1 MPRSLVGSCI
11 AILLAVP
18 AVAPAAAADME
29 GPLNARFQ
37 GGWVIVRVPIAS
49 DCGGLFTN
57 NAVHGTGT
65 DSRGSERF
73 AGGELARVER
83 IEVRRGGR
91 VDVFLDLAEQILA
104 AHQDGPFTLY
114 TPRNCKVQL
123 LVDSPRDAPLAGVRA
138 ALDELLE
145 LHPGAR
151 QAEASPAWNGRRR
164 AAYPPDYERT
174 LAEYAAWKAEQA
186 NAAVAQRMDEAIEEA
201 ARIGDRIRS
210 DPEYLDAFAAG
221 VAKVRDVYFGDCAS
235 AVGARLYPETERG
248 RSQLWNDGYQ
258 DGQRLAWHLELLRRL
273 RACHV
278 LVPPAPG

>member
-1 MPRSLVGSCI
+1 MARLP
-11 AILLAVP
+11 LLALLLAP
-18 AVAPAAAADME
+18 FLAAPAAAAEDLE
-29 GPLNARFQ
+29 GPLNARFK

-49 DCGGLFTN
+49 DCGGLYTN
-57 NAVHGTGT
+57 NEVHGLGT
-65 DSRGSERF
+65 DSRGSHRF
-73 AGGELARVER
+73 AAGELARVER
-83 IEVRRGGR
+83 VEVRRGGR

-104 AHQDGPFTLY
+104 ASTDGPFTLY
-114 TPRNCKVQL
+114 TPRSCKVQL
-123 LVDSPRDAPLAGVRA
+123 LVDSPRDTALAGVQA

-145 LHPGAR
+145 LHPQAR

-164 AAYPPDYERT
+164 EAYPPDYERT

-186 NAAVAQRMDEAIEEA
+186 NLAVAARIDEAIEEA

-235 AVGARLYPETERG
+235 VVGARLYPETERG
-248 RSQLWNDGYQ
+248 RSPAWNDGYR
-258 DGQRLAWHLELLRRL
+258 DGQLLAWHLELLRRL

-278 LVPPAPG
+278 PVPPAPG